1 MGAVS
6 TVLRILSD
14 FGEAAGWLIAAV
26 VLFVY
31 GRRIV
36 HDNDR
41 AHAAIT
47 ENVQQV
53 EKKIDVVET
62 KLEKKIDAVET
73 KLEKKIGAVETKLEK
88 KIDALDRK
96 IDAVETKL
104 EKKIDA
110 VETKL
115 ERKIDT
121 VETKIDALAK
131 DVAFIAGRLTEKEGP

>member
-73 KLEKKIGAVETKLEK
+73 KLEKKI
-88 KIDALDRK
+88 DALDRK

-104 EKKIDA
+104 EKKIDT

>member
-47 ENVQQV
+47 ENVRQV
-53 EKKIDVVET
+53 DAKIDVVET
-62 KLEKKIDAVET
+62 KLEKKID
-73 KLEKKIGAVETKLEK
+73 AVETKLEK

-115 ERKIDT
+115 ERKIDA

-131 DVAFIAGRLTEKEGP
+131 DVAFIAGRLTEKEGH